1 MLCVVRMIVFPVL
14 FGNKLLSHNSESVIP
29 IGNLLLMGK
38 YDYEIEE
45 DSEAEMKF
53 KLNKTGNKRKPID
66 PILVLSSCFFVLT
79 PFFKTAFLNK
89 NPDFFHYLN
98 Y

>member
-1 MLCVVRMIVFPVL
+1 
-14 FGNKLLSHNSESVIP
+14 
-29 IGNLLLMGK
+29 
-38 YDYEIEE
+38 
-45 DSEAEMKF
+45 MKF